1 IWLNRRGVHTAFQI
15 ASKLCCRLGTAWKY
29 SFRTD
34 PAVLQR
40 LACTQER
47 TYRESVFGAEILVKF
62 EDAVVALTRVIV
74 TAEEVRLCC
83 RRAPDARRPEILVG
97 GDHHRIY
104 RDAIFVQ
111 DELGA
116 GDPGIRNDR
125 SLERVADH
133 ILLLLV

>member
-1 IWLNRRGVHTAFQI
+1 M
-15 ASKLCCRLGTAWKY
+15 
-29 SFRTD
+29 
-34 PAVLQR
+34 
-40 LACTQER
+40 
-47 TYRESVFGAEILVKF
+47 FGAEILVEF
-62 EDAVVALTRVIV
+62 EDAVVALARVIV

-104 RDAIFVQ
+104 RDAVFVQ

-133 ILLLLV
+133 ILLLLVGDEFECHGCLLRRAAIPKRLPSRKQVAHSVS